1 MSPYS
6 FDYTLNSSKSAD
18 ENKKRKGRPSIT
30 SMTIFPIH
38 ILANE
43 TSDMLRNR
51 VDPSMIINPEAYQL
65 LKTWMMWTS
74 GSSILIS
81 MYIL

>member
-18 ENKKRKGRPSIT
+18 ENKNCTGRPSIT
-30 SMTIFPIH
+30 SVTIFLIH

-65 LKTWMMWTS
+65 LKTWMIWTS
-74 GSSILIS
+74 GSAILIS

>member
-6 FDYTLNSSKSAD
+6 FDYTLNSSQSAD
-18 ENKKRKGRPSIT
+18 ENKKRKGHPSIT

-51 VDPSMIINPEAYQL
+51 VDPSMVINPEAYQL
-65 LKTWMMWTS
+65 LKTWMIWTS
-74 GSSILIS
+74 GNSILIS

>member
-18 ENKKRKGRPSIT
+18 ENKKRKGSPSLT

-65 LKTWMMWTS
+65 LKTWMIWTS